1 MHKSNEIRRVCKWI
15 YSYFIGI
22 VKFFVKMLFYANRAI
37 QSIKPEFWEKNYESR
52 RSLCRKLDVELPAQ
66 HSSIPYRLTSLKWSL
81 SMMSEIRRHPDSNVP
96 GGSTDDR
103 GFKNLPTDLCR
114 VNLAGDFCCIQRK
127 VMDLKRAHN
136 FGIDS
141 SSDLVQEHM
150 KTKCCGELPRQGTFC
165 PENPAITVS
174 NFAW

>member
-66 HSSIPYRLTSLKWSL
+66 HSSIPYLLTNVQTNQKSVTPLVSSIISKDGGED
-81 SMMSEIRRHPDSNVP
+81 SESSHKFLIN
-96 GGSTDDR
+96 TI
-103 GFKNLPTDLCR
+103 L
-114 VNLAGDFCCIQRK
+114 QRK
-127 VMDLKRAHN
+127 VIDLKRAHN

-150 KTKCCGELPRQGTFC
+150 KTTAVDELFLQGTF
-165 PENPAITVS
+165 
-174 NFAW
+174 